1 MEPVMTDTLDPIV
14 LNFLYAI
21 LGGFLTLFFMWMGC
35 KVFSHIVSFNIP
47 DQLANGNMAVGL
59 MIMGIF
65 IGIGTAMGLVI
76 GLGLN

>member
-1 MEPVMTDTLDPIV
+1 MSSYLDPVI

-21 LGGFLTLFFMWMGC
+21 LGGLLTLYFMRLGC
-35 KVFSHIVSFNIP
+35 KWMNRMVPFSIGDELHK
-47 DQLANGNMAVGL
+47 GNVAVGL
-59 MIMGIF
+59 MVMGIF